1 MLIVKYASNKK
12 IPKLNCSLQFIIKI
26 IRAINNNE
34 SDKNALKFQL
44 TFMRNEIVMNIEKI
58 NMPPRPY
65 KCNVRLPV
73 LSMSGIDTSVIQTM
87 MAPMPMVA
95 NLALSSVKPELV
107 NRFVE

>member
-1 MLIVKYASNKK
+1 MS
-12 IPKLNCSLQFIIKI
+12 FIK
-26 IRAINNNE
+26 
-34 SDKNALKFQL
+34 SALKFQL

>member
-1 MLIVKYASNKK
+1 LSRQKQASFRLKLPAVAYRYYNNKYVYILI
-12 IPKLNCSLQFIIKI
+12 
-26 IRAINNNE
+26 
-34 SDKNALKFQL
+34 KNALKLQL
-44 TFMRNEIVMNIEKI
+44 TFMRNEIVINIEKI

-73 LSMSGIDTSVIQTM
+73 LSMSGIDTSVIRTM

>member
-1 MLIVKYASNKK
+1 MQATRKFQSY
-12 IPKLNCSLQFIIKI
+12 PLQFIIKI
-26 IRAINNNE
+26 ISAINNNE